1 MQMNEEKVRKAIE
14 KERLQVTTLNIIV
27 SIIASLIFIVTLC
40 LTVILFLTNQKSAFL
55 IIIDI
60 GLLFLAISP
69 FIYRKDLTPYYSG
82 KSIHQKFEILE
93 ALKEDLN
100 GTYTYKEAYYY
111 KFFYTPN
118 WWGLQGFVTILYA
131 ESGYYINY
139 TTGQYPHLID
149 FGYSEKRANEIIDK
163 IKEIEASQAS

>member
-55 IIIDI
+55 
-60 GLLFLAISP
+60 
-69 FIYRKDLTPYYSG
+69 
-82 KSIHQKFEILE
+82 IHQKFEILE